1 MNYTIKKIRK
11 REDSNLNIYIY
22 IKINAVKIYK
32 KTRLLIKIK
41 KIKRIVLGYAHTPCQ
56 LYSQDMPELIF
67 FIERITRRSLSLF
80 YTK

>member
-11 REDSNLNIYIY
+11 REDSNLKIYK
-22 IKINAVKIYK
+22 KINAVKIYK

>member
-11 REDSNLNIYIY
+11 REDSNLNIYK
-22 IKINAVKIYK
+22 KINAVKIYK